1 MNVYIKIGLFILAEL
16 MLNRIVSLVF
26 HLMAK
31 KHNSVHLRFTKS
43 IVKVFIVIVVLYS
56 LAQQF
61 EVTKDISKTLLQS
74 SSLFIAI
81 ATFAAQ
87 QALSNV
93 ISGISVSLSKPYKDR
108 KSTRLNSSHWS

>member
-1 MNVYIKIGLFILAEL
+1 M
-16 MLNRIVSLVF
+16 
-26 HLMAK
+26 
-31 KHNSVHLRFTKS
+31 
-43 IVKVFIVIVVLYS
+43 VLYS

-93 ISGISVSLSKPYKDR
+93 ISGISVSLSKPYNVDEKIRMNGNRTILQIHFPDTLTDCR
-108 KSTRLNSSHWS
+108 D